1 MQDPIVIVGY
11 RILVSGRDANTS
23 EVVVGE
29 LQRLGYDAVKNG
41 DATGCASMLEQS
53 GFDGAVICAEGI
65 DDLDAI
71 RDISV
76 HQPAVPLIVVAA
88 EQLHAGAVSA
98 GADEL
103 VSQPVTSSGLSL
115 AVGHALSHSAHA
127 PAAAGTIVGESTPMM
142 NVRHSIA
149 QVSGCDAGALVTGE
163 EGTGKRLVAQAL
175 HCSSRRAGGP
185 FVVFDSSTL
194 ASESVEANLL
204 APTDGALA
212 RAHGGTLVIAEPATL
227 RPEVQA
233 GLLRALSGR
242 KTSDGDGSAQVDVRI
257 VSTSQRNLQ
266 HAVALEDFDSELFSL
281 LATTTIVLPPL
292 RERGY
297 DVLQLADHF
306 ARQAA
311 SAAGKQVP
319 RISAAASRYLL
330 AYTWPGNVRELK
342 QCIEHATESSQG
354 GVIDVTDLPER
365 VVQAQPE
372 RPEGPQAGMPTLD
385 DLERRYINEVLAAV
399 GGNKSRASRVL
410 GVDRRTLYRKLQK
423 LG

>member
-1 MQDPIVIVGY
+1 MHDPVSIVGY

-23 EVVVGE
+23 EVVLGE

-41 DATGCASMLEQS
+41 DATGCTSMLEQS

-71 RDISV
+71 RDISIN
-76 HQPAVPLIVVAA
+76 QPAVPLIVVAA

-127 PAAAGTIVGESTPMM
+127 PAPSGSIVGESSAMM

-163 EGTGKRLVAQAL
+163 EGTGKRLIAHAL

-185 FVVFDSSTL
+185 FVVFDSSTVT
-194 ASESVEANLL
+194 SETVESSLF
-204 APTDGALA
+204 APIDGALA
-212 RAHGGTLVIAEPATL
+212 RAHRGTLVIAEPATL

-233 GLLRALSGR
+233 GLLQALAERKSSG
-242 KTSDGDGSAQVDVRI
+242 GDRPSQVDVRV

-266 HAVALEDFDSELFSL
+266 HAVALEDFDSELFAL
-281 LATTTIVLPPL
+281 LATTTIALPPL

-297 DVLQLADHF
+297 DILQLADHF
-306 ARQAA
+306 ARLAA
-311 SAAGKQVP
+311 SAAGKQIP
-319 RISAAASRYLL
+319 RISAASSRYLL

-342 QCIEHATESSQG
+342 QCIEHAVESAER
-354 GVIDVTDLPER
+354 GVIDVDDLPER
-365 VVQAQPE
+365 VIQAQPE